1 MQAKRQLIPMP
12 DGRDVDVLT
21 TGPEDGFPLV
31 IHGGTP
37 AGLVV
42 DSNTAAEAAQRGL
55 RYVVAARPGYEGST
69 PRPGRRVAD
78 VAADVAAVLDALGA
92 GEFVSIGMSG
102 GGPHTLACA
111 ALLPGRCL
119 AAASIAGVAPY
130 HADGLD
136 FLAGMGPENVTEFT
150 LTLEGA
156 DALTPY
162 LEKEAG
168 PLRQV
173 TGEQIAAALGGL
185 ISGADAGV
193 LTGEQVAAALG
204 GLISGAD
211 KDVLTGEFAD
221 ELAAGCRAA
230 LREGIA
236 GWRDDDLAFAA
247 DWGFSLDALAGRA
260 AIWQGD
266 QDLMVPFAHGQW
278 LAAHIPGARVH
289 LEAGAGHLTMT
300 VTAIDRILDDLLD
313 LAGRSRPV

>member
-1 MQAKRQLIPMP
+1 MQAKRQLVPMP
-12 DGRDVDVLT
+12 DGRDIDVLT

-31 IHGGTP
+31 IHDGTP

-78 VAADVAAVLDALGA
+78 VAADVAAVLDALGV
-92 GEFVSIGMSG
+92 GEFVSMGMSG

-119 AAASIAGVAPY
+119 AAASIAGIAPY
-130 HADGLD
+130 APYKADGLD

-162 LEKEAG
+162 LQKEAE
-168 PLRQV
+168 PLRQI
-173 TGEQIAAALGGL
+173 TGEQITAALGGV

-193 LTGEQVAAALG
+193 
-204 GLISGAD
+204 I
-211 KDVLTGEFAD
+211 TGEFAD
-221 ELAAGCRAA
+221 ELAASTRAA
-230 LREGIA
+230 LREGVA

-247 DWGFSLDALAGRA
+247 DWGFSLDALAGRVA
-260 AIWQGD
+260 VWQGD

-278 LAAHIPGARVH
+278 LAARIPGARVH
-289 LEAGAGHLTMT
+289 LEPGAGHLTMV
-300 VTAIDRILDDLLD
+300 VTAIGRILDDLLD
-313 LAGRSRPV
+313 LAGRPV

>member
-12 DGRDVDVLT
+12 DGRDIDVLT

-31 IHGGTP
+31 IHEGTP

-78 VAADVAAVLDALGA
+78 VAADVAAVLDALGV
-92 GEFVSIGMSG
+92 GEFVSMGMSG

-136 FLAGMGPENVTEFT
+136 FMAGMGPENVTEFT

-162 LEKEAG
+162 LEKEAE
-168 PLRQV
+168 PLRQI
-173 TGEQIAAALGGL
+173 TGEQITAALGGL
-185 ISGADAGV
+185 ISDADAAV
-193 LTGEQVAAALG
+193 
-204 GLISGAD
+204 II
-211 KDVLTGEFAD
+211 GEFAD
-221 ELAAGCRAA
+221 ELAASTRAA
-230 LREGIA
+230 LREGVA
-236 GWRDDDLAFAA
+236 GWRDDDMAFVA
-247 DWGFSLDALAGRA
+247 DWGFSLDALAGRVA
-260 AIWQGD
+260 VWQGD

-289 LEAGAGHLTMT
+289 LEPGAGHLTMV
-300 VTAIDRILDDLLD
+300 VTAIGRILDDLLD
-313 LAGRSRPV
+313 LAGRPV

>member
-12 DGRDVDVLT
+12 DGRDIDVLT

-31 IHGGTP
+31 IHEGTP

-78 VAADVAAVLDALGA
+78 VAADVAAVLDALGV
-92 GEFVSIGMSG
+92 GEFVSMGMSG

-130 HADGLD
+130 KADGLD

-162 LEKEAG
+162 LEKEAE
-168 PLRQV
+168 PLRQI
-173 TGEQIAAALGGL
+173 TGEQITAALGGV

-193 LTGEQVAAALG
+193 
-204 GLISGAD
+204 I
-211 KDVLTGEFAD
+211 TGEFAD
-221 ELAAGCRAA
+221 ELAASTRAA
-230 LREGIA
+230 LREGVA

-247 DWGFSLDALAGRA
+247 DWGFSLDALAGRVA
-260 AIWQGD
+260 VWQGD

-289 LEAGAGHLTMT
+289 LEPGAGHLTM
-300 VTAIDRILDDLLD
+300 VATAIGRILDDLLD
-313 LAGRSRPV
+313 LAGRPV

>member
-12 DGRDVDVLT
+12 DGRDIDVLT

-31 IHGGTP
+31 IHEGTP

-69 PRPGRRVAD
+69 PQLGRRVAD
-78 VAADVAAVLDALGA
+78 VADHVAAVLDALGV
-92 GEFVSIGMSG
+92 GEFVSMGMSG

-130 HADGLD
+130 KADGLD

-162 LEKEAG
+162 LEKEAE
-168 PLRQV
+168 PLRQI
-173 TGEQIAAALGGL
+173 TGEQITAALGGV

-193 LTGEQVAAALG
+193 
-204 GLISGAD
+204 I
-211 KDVLTGEFAD
+211 TGEFAD
-221 ELAAGCRAA
+221 ELAASTRAA
-230 LREGIA
+230 LREGVA

-247 DWGFSLDALAGRA
+247 DWGFSLDALAGRV

-289 LEAGAGHLTMT
+289 LEPGAGHLTMV
-300 VTAIDRILDDLLD
+300 VTAIGRILDDLLD
-313 LAGRSRPV
+313 LAGRPV

>member
-1 MQAKRQLIPMP
+1 MQERRQLVPMP
-12 DGRDVDVLT
+12 DGRDIDVLT

-31 IHGGTP
+31 VHGGTP
-37 AGLVV
+37 SGLVV
-42 DSNTAAEAAQRGL
+42 DSRVAEAAAERGL
-55 RYVVAARPGYEGST
+55 RYVQTARPGYEGST
-69 PRPGRRVAD
+69 PRPGRRVED
-78 VAADVAAVLDALGA
+78 VAADVAAVLNALGA
-92 GEFVSIGMSG
+92 GQFVSIGMSG

-111 ALLPGRCL
+111 ALLPHRCL
-119 AAASIAGVAPY
+119 ATASVAGVAPY
-130 HADGLD
+130 GVDGLD
-136 FLAGMGPENVTEFT
+136 FLAGMGPENVTEFS
-150 LTLEGA
+150 LALQGA

-162 LEKEAG
+162 LEKESG
-168 PLRQV
+168 PLRQ
-173 TGEQIAAALGGL
+173 I
-185 ISGADAGV
+185 
-193 LTGEQVAAALG
+193 TGEQVAAALG

-211 KDVLTGEFAD
+211 KDVITGEFAD

-289 LEAGAGHLTMT
+289 LEQGAGHLTMT

-313 LAGRSRPV
+313 LAGRSRPA